1 LFDFGGVYL
10 SGFACWF
17 VTAYFEQMEVSSEL
31 DPFIPARQLFYL
43 GNYRGVIAEVEHIE
57 ITDSKMNLLKDVL
70 LMRSLIGMHR
80 SNDVL
85 DRLDKLN
92 SRAVEYQAL
101 RVLALH
107 YRGDK
112 DKAMKGLRDLLAR
125 PIEPSKDPML
135 GHSLVLLVA
144 GIVLFREGNY
154 DEALR
159 TLHSGDSTECHA
171 LNVQLYL
178 SMNRPDWARKEL
190 AIMKQIDEDS
200 LLTYLAEVWIL
211 LASDSDKIQDV
222 FYILQELTERYDIT
236 SRILNARALC
246 YMQLDKFT
254 EAEDYLRE
262 AMTHEDN
269 QEETLAN
276 LIVCLS
282 HMTESDIS
290 SIEELIE

>member
-1 LFDFGGVYL
+1 MDRFN
-10 SGFACWF
+10 
-17 VTAYFEQMEVSSEL
+17 E
-31 DPFIPARQLFYL
+31 
-43 GNYRGVIAEVEHIE
+43 
-57 ITDSKMNLLKDVL
+57 
-70 LMRSLIGMHR
+70 
-80 SNDVL
+80 VL
-85 DRLDKLN
+85 DRLDRLN
-92 SRAVEYQAL
+92 SKAIEYQAL

-112 DKAMKGLRDLLAR
+112 EKAMKELRDLLAQ
-125 PIEPSKDPML
+125 PIEPSEDPML
-135 GHSLVLLVA
+135 GHSLVLLIA
-144 GIVLFREGNY
+144 GIIHSREDNY

-159 TLHSGDSTECHA
+159 TLHSGDSIECHA

-178 SMNRPDWARKEL
+178 SMNRPEWAQKEL
-190 AIMKQIDEDS
+190 AIMKRIDEDS
-200 LLTYLAEVWIL
+200 ILTYLAEVWIL
-211 LASDSDKIQDV
+211 LTFGSDKIQDV

-236 SRILNARALC
+236 SRILNTRALC
-246 YMQLDKFT
+246 YMQLDNFT

-282 HMTESDIS
+282 HMTESDMS